1 MNKLGIYAGLVVMAL
16 LAGCG
21 QDTATSTD
29 QAAQPAP
36 EAAPAA
42 PAATEESPAA
52 SAVEEEKATNE

>member
-42 PAATEESPAA
+42 TEESAAA